1 MDKKINHSSTGY
13 NINIQKSVAFLY
25 TNNEISKRYNKI
37 TAFEI
42 TSKKKNSLG
51 INLTKE
57 VKDNAR
63 NNHKTLIKETEDDS
77 KTWKEFKALGLE
89 ELMLKWP

>member
-25 TNNEISKRYNKI
+25 TNNELSKGYNKI

-42 TSKKKNSLG
+42 TSKNNKK
-51 INLTKE
+51 TAQE
-57 VKDNAR
+57 
-63 NNHKTLIKETEDDS
+63 
-77 KTWKEFKALGLE
+77 
-89 ELMLKWP
+89 